1 MHTNYHARIGKAFDV
16 ASESSNA
23 LISEILSAITDIIM
37 NDLTP
42 ALCKLFTKKWYEDG
56 HSQTGE
62 PTLAE
67 LVETISEYMGR
78 DSVLCTRS
86 TSCCL
91 LFLDNFIPYVY

>member
-42 ALCKLFTKKWYEDG
+42 ALCKLFTKSGMKMDTRKRA
-56 HSQTGE
+56 SRR
-62 PTLAE
+62 L
-67 LVETISEYMGR
+67 LSLVVETISEYMGEMMKYP
-78 DSVLCTRS
+78 VYQ
-86 TSCCL
+86 L
-91 LFLDNFIPYVY
+91 LFVIFG